1 MSVQTRGQGR
11 DQCEPSWQLEAFGW
25 GVRGIRREVV
35 ESRGEMGAGP
45 METCGQGEV
54 CFASKSIVL
63 SIC

>member
-11 DQCEPSWQLEAFGW
+11 EQCGPSWQLEAFGC

-45 METCGQGEV
+45 METCGKV
-54 CFASKSIVL
+54 KFAL
-63 SIC
+63 LQNR